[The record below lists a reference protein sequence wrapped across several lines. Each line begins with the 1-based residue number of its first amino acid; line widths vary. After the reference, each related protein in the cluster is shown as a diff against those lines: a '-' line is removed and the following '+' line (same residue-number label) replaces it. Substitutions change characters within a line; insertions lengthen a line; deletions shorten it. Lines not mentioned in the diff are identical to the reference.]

1 MSAAIRSSE
10 YLVIGGGLA
19 GSMAAMRLAAA
30 GREVT
35 LLEKERSPHHKVC
48 GEFLSREAVMYLRSA
63 GVDPLALGAAAL
75 RVVRLSAHRKM
86 VEAALPFTALSLSRS
101 VLDEAMLARAQVAG
115 CKIERGVFV
124 QGISRSGGRWRAQAR
139 GSDSWHAANVFLASG
154 KHDLGGWER
163 KGCAQGELV
172 GFKLHWRLA
181 PSQTSALRGAMELF
195 LFSGGYGGL
204 SLVEND
210 VANLCLVVKRN
221 EVRRQGAWPRLLANL
236 QNQNEHLGLRLDGA
250 AQLWERTLAIFP
262 IPYGYVARHAHDAWR
277 IGDQAAVIPSFTG
290 DGMSIALHSGALAAQ
305 MALAGASASDYQRV
319 LRGHLRRSMALST
332 WLSRAMVTRVGRTVA
347 PFALA
352 AIPAAMGWI
361 ASSTRIPQD
370 ALAVSPAV

>member
-1 MSAAIRSSE
+1 MSAATRTSE

-30 GREVT
+30 GREVM
-35 LLEKERSPHHKVC
+35 LLEKERTAHHKVC
-48 GEFLSREAVMYLRSA
+48 GEFLSREAVTYLRSA
-63 GVDPLALGAAAL
+63 GVEPLDLGAATL
-75 RVVRLSAHRKM
+75 GVVRLSARRKM

-101 VLDEAMLARAQVAG
+101 VLDEAMLARAQAAG
-115 CKIERGVFV
+115 CRVERGAFV
-124 QGISRSGGRWRAQAR
+124 QEISHSQGMWRAQLR
-139 GSDSWHAANVFLASG
+139 GGDSWHAEDVFLASG
-154 KHDLGGWER
+154 KHDLSGWER
-163 KGCAQGELV
+163 TGCAEGDLV

-210 VANLCLVVKRN
+210 VANLCLVVQRN
-221 EVRRQGAWPRLLANL
+221 ELRRQGAWPGLLANL
-236 QNQNEHLGLRLDGA
+236 MDQNEHLALRLDGA
-250 AQLWERTLAIFP
+250 APLWKRPLAIFP
-262 IPYGYVARHAHDAWR
+262 IPYGYVARHAQDVWPV
-277 IGDQAAVIPSFTG
+277 GDQAAVIPSFTG

-305 MALAGASASDYQRV
+305 MALTGASASDYQKV
-319 LRGHLRRSMALST
+319 LSGHLRRSMALST
-332 WLSRAMVTRVGRTVA
+332 WLSRAMVTRMGRSVA

-361 ASSTRIPQD
+361 ASSTRIPQNV
-370 ALAVSPAV
+370 LAAGQTG